1 MAHNESQIEPETV
14 QQPVEMGESKSA
26 RDISYVERVLS
37 PDDDLKKDQM
47 DLSRVDKE
55 VSMRKTITPSERI
68 ECPELMA
75 IQC

>member
-14 QQPVEMGESKSA
+14 QQPVEMSESKTA
-26 RDISYVERVLS
+26 RDISHLERVLS
-37 PDDDLKKDQM
+37 ADDDLKKDQM

-55 VSMRKTITPSERI
+55 VSTAKTITSQRM
-68 ECPELMA
+68 ECPSLIA

>member
-14 QQPVEMGESKSA
+14 QQPVEMSESKTA
-26 RDISYVERVLS
+26 RDISHVERVLS

-55 VSMRKTITPSERI
+55 VSMAKTITSSEN
-68 ECPELMA
+68 
-75 IQC
+75 